1 MPLYNYTALKNNKDV
16 ISGKIEAYDINEA
29 RAGIKKLGYT
39 PISVVDEKQG
49 GANSAASSKA
59 KAVLA
64 PLPILG
70 LQDKIEFTSTMQIL
84 VQSGIPII
92 ESLMFIE
99 NDGAK
104 PKLRKVAK
112 ELRKQIIGGGTFSG
126 TIARY
131 PLQFGHIYIGLCK
144 AGEDTGE
151 LEKTLDRLLEL
162 LNKQAAIK
170 GQIVGTMMYPMFT
183 LILSMVIV
191 LVMLLFV
198 FPVFKD
204 MFDNMG
210 KELPMITAVLMDLGL
225 FLKANWITIPIGI
238 VAFCVASTAIMR
250 WAPTR
255 KIVHGIQLKVPVMGM
270 MFSYGDFSNFIAIM
284 QVAYDA
290 GIPIVE
296 CLHLAILAI
305 TNDVLREQLDSSIIN
320 VSKGQHLSVALR
332 ATGVVPKMILFMI
345 ATGEQSGRLGDMLN
359 QCTIYIDKKLN
370 DIISTLTK
378 MIEPVMLLVIGSIV
392 CVLALALYLPLFA
405 SYMSD

>member
-1 MPLYNYTALKNNKDV
+1 MPIFNYTALKNNRDV
-16 ISGKIEAYDINEA
+16 VSGKIEATDITEA
-29 RAGIKKLGYT
+29 KANIKKLGYT
-39 PISVVDEKQG
+39 PISIVDEKQ
-49 GANSAASSKA
+49 SSTNLK

-64 PLPILG
+64 PLPTLG

-84 VQSGIPII
+84 VQAGIPII

-99 NDGAK
+99 NDAAK
-104 PKLRKVAK
+104 AKLRKVAK

-131 PLQFGHIYIGLCK
+131 PMQFGHLYIGLCK

-162 LNKQAAIK
+162 LSKQAEIR
-170 GQIVGTMMYPMFT
+170 GQIIGTLMYPAFVVVLSVVIT
-183 LILSMVIV
+183 LI
-191 LVMLLFV
+191 MLLFV

-210 KELPMITAVLMDLGL
+210 QELPWITATLMEVGL
-225 FLKANWITIPIGI
+225 FLKANWVCIPVGFI
-238 VAFCVASTAIMR
+238 AFAAACTAIMR
-250 WAPTR
+250 YAPTR
-255 KIVHGIQLKVPVMGM
+255 KIVHGISLKIPLINIML
-270 MFSYGDFSNFIAIM
+270 MFGDFSNFVAVM
-284 QVAYDA
+284 RVAYDA

-296 CLHLAILAI
+296 CLHLAILTI
-305 TNDVLREQLDSSIIN
+305 TNDVLREQLEESIIN

-345 ATGEQSGRLGDMLN
+345 ATGEQSGRLGDMLG
-359 QCTIYIDKKLN
+359 QCTNYIDKKLN

-378 MIEPVMLLVIGSIV
+378 MIEPIMLLVIGAVV
-392 CVLALALYLPLFA
+392 CVLALALYMPLFA
-405 SYMSD
+405 SYMSE

>member
-1 MPLYNYTALKNNKDV
+1 MPIFNYTALKNNKDV
-16 ISGKIEAYDINEA
+16 ISGKIEALDISDA

-39 PISVVDEKQG
+39 PISIVDEKQSDT
-49 GANSAASSKA
+49 NLKNKA
-59 KAVLA
+59 KAALA
-64 PLPILG
+64 PLPNLG

-84 VQSGIPII
+84 VQAGIPII

-99 NDGAK
+99 NDAAK
-104 PKLRKVAK
+104 AKLRKVAK
-112 ELRKQIIGGGTFSG
+112 ELRKQIISGGTFSG

-131 PLQFGHIYIGLCK
+131 PIQFGHIYIGLCK

-162 LNKQAAIK
+162 LSKQAAIR
-170 GQIVGTMMYPMFT
+170 GQIIGTLMYPVFV
-183 LILSMVIV
+183 LILSVLII

-210 KELPMITAVLMDLGL
+210 QELPWITAVLMEAGL
-225 FLKANWITIPIGI
+225 FMKANWICIPIGFI
-238 VAFCVASTAIMR
+238 AFGAGTTAIMR
-250 WAPTR
+250 WAPSR
-255 KIVHGIQLKVPVMGM
+255 KVVHGVGLKIPVMGTM
-270 MFSYGDFSNFIAIM
+270 LLFGDFSNFIAVM

-296 CLHLAILAI
+296 CLHLAILTI
-305 TNDVLREQLDSSIIN
+305 TNDVMREQLESSIVN

-332 ATGVVPKMILFMI
+332 ATGIVPKMILFMI
-345 ATGEQSGRLGDMLN
+345 ATGEQSGRLGDMLG
-359 QCTIYIDKKLN
+359 QCTSYIDKKLN

-378 MIEPVMLLVIGSIV
+378 MIEPIMLLVIGAIV
-392 CVLALALYLPLFA
+392 CVLALALYMPLFA

>member
-1 MPLYNYTALKNNKDV
+1 MPIFNYTALKNNKDV
-16 ISGKIEAYDINEA
+16 ISGKVEAYDISSA
-29 RAGIKKLGYT
+29 RAEIKKLGYT
-39 PISVVDEKQG
+39 PISIVDEKQ
-49 GANSAASSKA
+49 NENNVKNKA
-59 KAVLA
+59 KAALA
-64 PLPILG
+64 PLPTLG

-84 VQSGIPII
+84 VQAGIPII

-99 NDGAK
+99 NDAAK
-104 PKLRKVAK
+104 AKLRKVAK

-162 LNKQAAIK
+162 LSKQAAIR
-170 GQIVGTMMYPMFT
+170 GQIIGTLMYPFFVV
-183 LILSMVIV
+183 ILSV
-191 LVMLLFV
+191 LIILIMLLFV

-210 KELPMITAVLMDLGL
+210 KELPLITAVLMQAGL
-225 FLKANWITIPIGI
+225 FLKANWICIPVGFI
-238 VAFCVASTAIMR
+238 AFGAGVTAIMR
-250 WAPTR
+250 YAPTR
-255 KIVHGIQLKVPVMGM
+255 KIVHRIGLKIPVMGTM
-270 MFSYGDFSNFIAIM
+270 LRFGDFSNFVAVM

-296 CLHLAILAI
+296 CLHLAILTI
-305 TNDVLREQLDSSIIN
+305 TNDVLREQLDASIIN

-332 ATGVVPKMILFMI
+332 ATGAVPKMILFMI
-345 ATGEQSGRLGDMLN
+345 ATGEQSGRLGDMLG

-378 MIEPVMLLVIGSIV
+378 MIEPIMLLVIGGIV

-405 SYMSD
+405 SYMD

>member
-1 MPLYNYTALKNNKDV
+1 MPTFNYTALKNNKDV
-16 ISGKIEAYDINEA
+16 ISGRIDAADISEA
-29 RAGIKKLGYT
+29 REGIKKLGYT
-39 PISVVDEKQG
+39 PISIVDEKQ
-49 GANSAASSKA
+49 SVAALKNKA
-59 KAVLA
+59 KATLA
-64 PLPILG
+64 PLPNLG

-84 VQSGIPII
+84 VQAGIPII

-99 NDGAK
+99 NDAAK
-104 PKLRKVAK
+104 AKLRKVAK

-162 LNKQAAIK
+162 LTKQAAIRA
-170 GQIVGTMMYPMFT
+170 QIIGTMMYPVF
-183 LILSMVIV
+183 V
-191 LVMLLFV
+191 LVLSVVIILIMLLFV

-210 KELPMITAVLMDLGL
+210 KELPWITAMLMEAGL
-225 FLKANWITIPIGI
+225 FLKANWICIPLGFIAFAIGT
-238 VAFCVASTAIMR
+238 TALMR
-250 WAPTR
+250 WAPSR
-255 KIVHGIQLKVPVMGM
+255 KVIHGMGLKLPIMGM
-270 MFSYGDFSNFIAIM
+270 MLAYGDYSNFIAVM

-296 CLHLAILAI
+296 CLHLAILTI
-305 TNDVLREQLDSSIIN
+305 TNDVLREQLESSIIN

-345 ATGEQSGRLGDMLN
+345 ATGEQSGRLGEMLG
-359 QCTIYIDKKLN
+359 QCTNYIDKKLN

-392 CVLALALYLPLFA
+392 CVLALALYMPLFA
-405 SYMSD
+405 SYMD

>member
-1 MPLYNYTALKNNKDV
+1 MPIFNYTALKNNRDV
-16 ISGKIEAYDINEA
+16 VSGKIEATDITEA
-29 RAGIKKLGYT
+29 KASIKRLGYT
-39 PISVVDEKQG
+39 PISIVNEKQG
-49 GANSAASSKA
+49 STNVQ

-64 PLPILG
+64 PLPTLG

-84 VQSGIPII
+84 VQAGIPII

-99 NDGAK
+99 NDAAK
-104 PKLRKVAK
+104 AKLRKVAK

-131 PLQFGHIYIGLCK
+131 PMQFGHLYIGLCK

-162 LNKQAAIK
+162 LSKQAEIR
-170 GQIVGTMMYPMFT
+170 GQIIGTLMYPAFVVLLSVVIT
-183 LILSMVIV
+183 LI
-191 LVMLLFV
+191 MLLFV

-210 KELPMITAVLMDLGL
+210 QELPWLTSALMEAGL
-225 FLKANWITIPIGI
+225 FLKANWVCIPIGFI
-238 VAFCVASTAIMR
+238 AFFAATTAIMR
-250 WAPTR
+250 YAPTR
-255 KIVHGIQLKVPVMGM
+255 KIVHGISLKIPLINIML
-270 MFSYGDFSNFIAIM
+270 MFGDFSNFVAVM
-284 QVAYDA
+284 RVAYDA

-296 CLHLAILAI
+296 CLHLAILTI
-305 TNDVLREQLDSSIIN
+305 TNDVLREQLEESIIN

-345 ATGEQSGRLGDMLN
+345 ATGEQSGRLGDMLG
-359 QCTIYIDKKLN
+359 QCTNYIDKKLN

-378 MIEPVMLLVIGSIV
+378 MIEPIMLLVIGAVV
-392 CVLALALYLPLFA
+392 CVLALALYMPLFA
-405 SYMSD
+405 SYMSE

>member
-1 MPLYNYTALKNNKDV
+1 MATYNYTALKNNKDV
-16 ISGKIEAYDINEA
+16 ISGKIEAVDISEA
-29 RAGIKKLGYT
+29 RASIKSLGYV
-39 PISVVDEKQG
+39 PISIVDEQQTNTSGKKTNV
-49 GANSAASSKA
+49 A
-59 KAVLA
+59 LA
-64 PLPILG
+64 PLPTLG

-84 VQSGIPII
+84 VQAGIPII

-99 NDGAK
+99 NDAAK
-104 PKLRKVAK
+104 AKLRKVAK

-131 PLQFGHIYIGLCK
+131 PMQFGHIYIGLCK

-162 LNKQAAIK
+162 LSKQAAIK
-170 GQIVGTMMYPMFT
+170 GQIIGTLMYPVFV
-183 LILSMVIV
+183 LVLSVLIV

-210 KELPMITAVLMDLGL
+210 KELPWITQTLMDLGL
-225 FLKANWITIPIGI
+225 FLRANWIAIPIGF
-238 VAFCVASTAIMR
+238 VAFFAGVNAIMR
-250 WAPTR
+250 YAPTR
-255 KIVHGIQLKVPVMGM
+255 KVVHGIGLKIPIVGM
-270 MFSYGDFSNFIAIM
+270 MLKFGDYSNFISVM
-284 QVAYDA
+284 QVSYDA

-296 CLHLAILAI
+296 CLHLAILTI
-305 TNDVLREQLDSSIIN
+305 TNDVLREVLEGSILN

-345 ATGEQSGRLGDMLN
+345 ATGEQSGRLGDMLG
-359 QCTIYIDKKLN
+359 QCTNYIDKKLN
-370 DIISTLTK
+370 DIISTMTK
-378 MIEPVMLLVIGSIV
+378 MIEPIMLLVIGGIV
-392 CVLALALYLPLFA
+392 CVLALALYMPLFG